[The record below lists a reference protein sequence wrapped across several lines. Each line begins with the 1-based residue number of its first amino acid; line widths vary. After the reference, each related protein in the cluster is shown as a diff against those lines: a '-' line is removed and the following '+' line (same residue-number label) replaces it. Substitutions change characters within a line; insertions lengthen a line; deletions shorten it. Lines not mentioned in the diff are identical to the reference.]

1 VQTSYIQ
8 QNHHPRRKNTEYM
21 PLRRRSEGKAHK
33 LDIKGIAVA
42 IAFLVTV
49 SLFAGG
55 RDAHTAGQ
63 NRQSSSISMQT
74 DPTTSTEKTDSIQRT
89 QPHLPDSPRSLN
101 TLR

>member
-1 VQTSYIQ
+1 
-8 QNHHPRRKNTEYM
+8 M

-42 IAFLVTV
+42 IAFLLIV

-63 NRQSSSISMQT
+63 NRPTSLQIA
-74 DPTTSTEKTDSIQRT
+74 PTTSAEKPDPIQL
-89 QPHLPDSPRSLN
+89 QKSHLPHSSRSLN
-101 TLR
+101 ALR

>member
-1 VQTSYIQ
+1 
-8 QNHHPRRKNTEYM
+8 M

-33 LDIKGIAVA
+33 LDIKGMAVA
-42 IAFLVTV
+42 IAFLLTV

-63 NRQSSSISMQT
+63 NRSASMQIA
-74 DPTTSTEKTDSIQRT
+74 PTTSAEKPDPIQRT

-101 TLR
+101 ALR